1 MNGQDF
7 FSNKC
12 LIAFSMFVIVK
23 EKNFVSSMF
32 TQYVVHFIEIFS
44 MTLRSFNFDNF
55 GLLNITLNIW
65 KFRPWGAKTNKE
77 NV

>member
-23 EKNFVSSMF
+23 EKNFVSSMS
-32 TQYVVHFIEIFS
+32 TQYVVQLIEMFS
-44 MTLRSFNFDNF
+44 MTLRSFNFDKF
-55 GLLNITLNIW
+55 DLSNITLNI
-65 KFRPWGAKTNKE
+65 
-77 NV
+77 